1 MKEVV
6 VLAGGRG
13 QRLRPYTDVEPKP
26 MLRVGRRPIL
36 EFVLTNIKK
45 NGFRDVI
52 IAAGYK
58 SDRIKDYFGDGSK
71 LGLNIDYVIEEEP
84 KNTAGALIELKDM
97 LKDDFLVVMG
107 DHLTDMNLKELL
119 EFHKKEKAIVTIA
132 LKKVKE
138 AVEYGVVDVEG
149 SVIKGFK
156 EKPIIAHYINTAIY
170 AMNKEVFEFINPYN
184 DIAKDVL
191 PRISKKRQDKL
202 KAYISE
208 DYWQDVGRVKD
219 YEKMRDIFSAV
230 ELYLRLFK

>member
-36 EFVLTNIKK
+36 EFVLTNIKR
-45 NGFRDVI
+45 NGFKDVV

-58 SDRIKDYFGDGSK
+58 SERIKDYFGDGSK
-71 LGLNIDYVIEEEP
+71 LDLNIDYVIEEEP
-84 KNTAGALIELKDM
+84 KNTAGALIDLKDM

-107 DHLTDMNLKELL
+107 DHLTDMNLRALM
-119 EFHKKEKAIVTIA
+119 EFHKKEEAIVTIA

-138 AVEYGVVDVEG
+138 AIEYGVVDVEG
-149 SVIKGFK
+149 SVVKGFK
-156 EKPIIAHYINTAIY
+156 EKPIMAHYINTAIY
-170 AMNKEVFEFINPYN
+170 AMNKEVFNFIEPYT

-191 PRISKKRQDKL
+191 PRISKERPNKL

-230 ELYLRLFK
+230 ELYLRLFR